1 MTPVVG
7 FDGPILPFG
16 ANYDQWPI
24 SYTSHHTTDGA
35 EIFIFTLIVVPILGG
50 LFDLIVKIAFRVATY
65 GLHASFERK
74 NIILFRFRIAAALI
88 AIPLVLWVL
97 SAPRANCQSHDA
109 QTRVA
114 NILKAKGHD
123 VINKKYS
130 ELFTALKE
138 QKDGSENAKQSERE
152 IFGRYT
158 DELNRY
164 HTEMTTLYPFIL
176 DDIRTVSRKAYLNAV
191 TCAAKV
197 KINIPSISAHKEFE
211 YDVHETIF
219 GALRSTVNF

>member
-1 MTPVVG
+1 MGTGDELQIIVIVLTPIVG
-7 FDGPILPFG
+7 
-16 ANYDQWPI
+16 A
-24 SYTSHHTTDGA
+24 
-35 EIFIFTLIVVPILGG
+35 ILGVG
-50 LFDLIVKIAFRVATY
+50 WLIFRIAYAVATY
-65 GLHASFERK
+65 GLRASVVSLLE
-74 NIILFRFRIAAALI
+74 NIILYRFRIAAALI
-88 AIPLVLWVL
+88 AISLAVQLSLVL
-97 SAPRANCQSHDA
+97 SAPAANCQSLDA
-109 QTRVA
+109 QTAVS
-114 NILKAKGHD
+114 NILMAKGSD

-130 ELFTALKE
+130 KLFAALKE